1 MFDKQKKLPSSEY
14 FRRIAPLAEELRVRK
29 NSFDIDLKNNFL
41 SRERFV
47 VICGP
52 CSADEP
58 DAMKEYVSK
67 LSSLSA
73 RCKSL
78 LTVARIYTAK
88 PHSNGSGYLGTCF
101 NLNENESADLEK
113 GIIRCRQMMIN
124 CIENNLPV
132 ADELLY
138 PELYDYFSDLVSY
151 WFIGARSGEDSLHR
165 AFASGLDVCC
175 GVKNG
180 TDGDLYK
187 AVDSL
192 RAISNP
198 NVFPFNGYQIET
210 NGCRYAHVVLRGG
223 VSYARGETAYF
234 SNIDSNSVSRIKT
247 LLKTRGLN
255 DFIIADLNHAN
266 SGKVAKRQIENVKEV
281 VNNTSING
289 VMLESYLFEGEK
301 STEYGVSRTDGCLSI
316 EDTELVFGYLQRFL
330 SEREKQ

>member
-1 MFDKQKKLPSSEY
+1 
-14 FRRIAPLAEELRVRK
+14 
-29 NSFDIDLKNNFL
+29 
-41 SRERFV
+41 
-47 VICGP
+47 
-52 CSADEP
+52 
-58 DAMKEYVSK
+58 
-67 LSSLSA
+67 
-73 RCKSL
+73 
-78 LTVARIYTAK
+78 
-88 PHSNGSGYLGTCF
+88 
-101 NLNENESADLEK
+101 
-113 GIIRCRQMMIN
+113 MMIN

-138 PELYDYFSDLVSY
+138 PNSTIISAIWYR
-151 WFIGARSGEDSLHR
+151 IGLSEREAVRTVCIVRLR
-165 AFASGLDVCC
+165 RVWTFA
-175 GVKNG
+175 
-180 TDGDLYK
+180 
-187 AVDSL
+187 AVLKTVLTGICIKPPIPL

-223 VSYARGETAYF
+223 VSYARGGETAYF

-316 EDTELVFGYLQRFL
+316 EDTELVFGYLQRF
-330 SEREKQ
+330 